1 MHNARAYFFMSII
14 MTLVDGT
21 DIAKALNLCN
31 YPAQRTKLSFIFSL
45 VTAGKVMDLFI
56 SNESIPKDKL
66 KGEKVTE
73 NFIAWQY
80 YK

>member
-1 MHNARAYFFMSII
+1 
-14 MTLVDGT
+14 
-21 DIAKALNLCN
+21 
-31 YPAQRTKLSFIFSL
+31 
-45 VTAGKVMDLFI
+45 MDLFI